1 MAHSEIAAG
10 VAAPPSSKGLLGLQ
24 LTGNQWKVLWCC
36 ALAGMLETMDLY
48 LIGFVL
54 ADITGPWGLSYGISA
69 TILLASGVGSIFG
82 ALTWGHIADSIGRKK
97 AFLITILICS
107 ASSIALAFTPTGD
120 WVFLAI
126 VRTILGFGAGGF
138 FLFIMLVQE
147 LAPAANR
154 GMVSGVV
161 STAAASGLMLGALA
175 GSFLMPILGWR
186 GMFALGVLP
195 AIAGVMA
202 FYLMPESPRWA
213 LAKGYIE
220 QGRKALRW
228 AMGEK
233 ADIEPIV
240 AAYSKVEKQPG
251 WREVFT
257 LPRSLL
263 VGIVVNYT
271 VVTGFYG
278 AVLWAPTLIGQVL
291 HLEAADASKV
301 MLGISI
307 AGLLSR
313 FTTGLLADKFGRRA
327 CGAGAAIG
335 AGVCLVLAALVAQ
348 GTLLTREMFWLP
360 FGAALVLA
368 DSSFAVLA
376 LYTSELWPSRLRG
389 RGNGISYGLGGIGK
403 IMGPLGLALAV
414 GSSNLIRPA
423 ATVDSIL
430 PAFSYLAVM
439 FAIAGFFY
447 VFIARETKG
456 RTFEEIDNKKPA

>member
-1 MAHSEIAAG
+1 MAHSDQAIAGTPTPTQARG
-10 VAAPPSSKGLLGLQ
+10 GIN

-54 ADITGPWGLSYGISA
+54 ADITGPWGLSYGVSA
-69 TILLASGVGSIFG
+69 AILLASGVGAIFG

-107 ASSIALAFTPTGD
+107 LSSIALAFTPSGD

-147 LAPAANR
+147 FAPAANR
-154 GMVSGVV
+154 GMVSGIV

-195 AIAGVMA
+195 ALAGILA

-213 LAKGYIE
+213 LAKGYVE

-228 AMGEK
+228 ALGEN

-240 AAYSKVEKQPG
+240 QAYSKVEKQPG
-251 WREVFT
+251 WGEVFK
-257 LPRSLL
+257 LPRSLI
-263 VGIVVNYT
+263 VGTVVNYC

-291 HLEAADASKV
+291 HLESSEASKV

-307 AGLLSR
+307 AGLCSR
-313 FTTGLLADKFGRRA
+313 FLTGLLADAVGRRT
-327 CGAGAAIG
+327 CGAFSAAAAAI
-335 AGVCLVLAALVAQ
+335 CLVLAALVAH
-348 GTLLTREMFWLP
+348 GDLLSREMFWLP

-376 LYTSELWPSRLRG
+376 LYTSELWPSKLRG
-389 RGNGISYGLGGIGK
+389 RGSGINYGIGGIGK
-403 IMGPLGLALAV
+403 IMGPLGLAVAV
-414 GSSNLIRPA
+414 GSTNMIRPA
-423 ATVDSIL
+423 ATVDSIV
-430 PAFSYLAVM
+430 PAFGYLAIM
-439 FAIAGFFY
+439 FGVAALFY
-447 VFIARETKG
+447 VFVARETRGK
-456 RTFEEIDNKKPA
+456 TFEEIDNKSSA